1 MEFSTVGDRV
11 VNDAG
16 QVAVKY
22 FQPIDQFLKIGSKT
36 YHFKTMKS
44 LSIAWIDAED
54 VDSVLNVVKEC
65 CGGNRMRVFRL
76 EHETHVKRWLNLI
89 E

>member
-1 MEFSTVGDRV
+1 MEFQTIGDRV
-11 VNDAG
+11 VNDTG

-22 FQPIDQFLKIGSKT
+22 FQPMSQTLKMRGKT
-36 YHFKTMKS
+36 YVFQVKRN

-54 VDSVLNVVKEC
+54 VEEVLNVMKVC
-65 CGGNRMRVFRL
+65 CGGNRRPVFRL
-76 EHETHVKRWLNLI
+76 EHELHVKRWLNLV

>member
-1 MEFSTVGDRV
+1 MEFATVGDRV

-22 FQPIDQFLKIGSKT
+22 FQPLDQDLKIRDKT
-36 YHFKTMKS
+36 YHFRVKKS
-44 LSIAWIDAED
+44 LSIAWVDTED

>member
-1 MEFSTVGDRV
+1 MEFRTVGDRV

-22 FQPIDQFLKIGSKT
+22 FQPMAQTLKIRSKT
-36 YHFKTMKS
+36 YVFQVKKN

-54 VDSVLNVVKEC
+54 VEEVINVTKVC
-65 CGGNRMRVFRL
+65 CGGNRNKVFRL
-76 EHETHVKRWLNLI
+76 EHELHVKRWLNLV